1 MSLTQIKQFIIQLH
15 SVENNN
21 TNNEYKCLMVFV
33 LQQTSLTG
41 FNLQTSHVAEN
52 ASLSEENNEIVAKV

>member
-1 MSLTQIKQFIIQLH
+1 
-15 SVENNN
+15 
-21 TNNEYKCLMVFV
+21 MVFV

-41 FNLQTSHVAEN
+41 FNLQMSHVAEN

>member
-1 MSLTQIKQFIIQLH
+1 
-15 SVENNN
+15 
-21 TNNEYKCLMVFV
+21 MVFV

-52 ASLSEENNEIVAKV
+52 ASLSEENNQIVAKV